1 MHLLK
6 HKKGKETDKGCVVLY
21 LTTMSIHSIENRTI
35 LKENHIPDI
44 LSGDAKY
51 IR

>member
-6 HKKGKETDKGCVVLY
+6 HKKGKETDKGCVV
-21 LTTMSIHSIENRTI
+21 HSIENRTI

-44 LSGDAKY
+44 LSGDAKH